1 MPFSSNT
8 ETYLVTRAKSDGTTS
23 TGSGR
28 DLMSSGQTYSSNTGR
43 IGYWGRSGLDPER
56 WVLAAKDGSVPNTE
70 NWNGVVYSTGYNSS
84 FSFAKSGTVPDG
96 YDPVEDFSRFEYG
109 GISTGANSSYRLNPT
124 EQGVYEL
131 NQIGS
136 GSYTNQ
142 GSIPSGYDQTFPS
155 GTVFLIPLMD
165 DTERDSIYVENHGF
179 NTGQTITID
188 TTAGSAPIVQSIA
201 TNLNSSPVFETLAD
215 PVSVQVERVN
225 SNRIRIRRNNTTQRL
240 RATSG
245 SYNLVRTGDNPTRN
259 SIYFPEH
266 GFSTGQVTT
275 IEAGSGGVLPTLSTS
290 TPTPTLDGDIALS
303 VFNATKEALDSVRT
317 AMGSDVVNLYIN
329 GTAASLPFV
338 RTQSTVAGGTYDF
351 SYGINSLSVA
361 FSSGLFNSSVSLPAA
376 SSWSQELPYD
386 ILSNTEWAGFGFN
399 LIQSRFQA
407 QQEAPYWITLVEI
420 PGSADI
426 GGGTSEVIAN
436 FNSSIGT
443 MPYSA
448 SATGNDNST
457 ANWTSLSS
465 GWRYTHDGIYYRP
478 ADTASGRHGFFSV
491 SLIVDNSNYT
501 GYLSSYSQN
510 IQTSTLHSVTSGQGG
525 QRYLINIIMPIKAG
539 SASASTKYG
548 TTSGSIA
555 TVNSIASTI
564 ANTIVTNLTAPAYSV
579 GPTDAFVKVV
589 SANRF
594 ALRNSNFVPFN
605 FTGSGTAPL
614 TFNLG
619 TTAGALDG
627 SYEILE
633 ETPYSF
639 SLLSSVKVPKRVV
652 PLTNTNVSN
661 VNNVLYF
668 NVTNHSLDFGQAIVF
683 NLISGSL
690 TGLTDGQT
698 YYAIPADANYFAI
711 ATSLENAQQ
720 KIPINV
726 AAPVSGSYSFTVNSV
741 NGLIPRNGTVQTV
754 TGSKLLTGTGDTF
767 FKQFF
772 KDGDYVFVVDTTTAP
787 GIIKELRIAS
797 VVSDT
802 LINLTEPANFSSS
815 SAKFFTRTAIYMRPD
830 GTFLHRPFDGGVEI
844 TAGSSPNSSITR
856 QTRKYFRYQS
866 GKGIQC
872 SIAINFNPAR
882 LSLSVESSGTTA
894 TVTTKTPHGLKAND
908 QVIIRGSLDNAYNGT
923 FNITTATEFS
933 FQYEL
938 TTTPVSSVPA
948 GIIEYVPTGWANAA
962 VRCGMFDDQ
971 NGFFYEYDGSDLYA
985 VRRASVQQLSGTVAV
1000 QNGKNVVIGTDT
1012 NFLGQ
1017 LNAGDKI
1024 VIRGQ
1029 SYKVTAIEGPT
1040 GLHIQPTYRGTSQQ
1054 NVVVTKTTDV
1064 RVPQSEWNL
1073 DKADGTGPSGF
1084 NLDITRI
1091 QMVYMDY
1098 SWYGAGKIRFG
1109 FKDNKGKVRY
1119 FHEFIHNNKLN
1130 EAYMRSGN
1138 LPARYQIENIGTPT
1152 YVPTLFHWGTS
1163 IIMDGQFDD
1172 DKAYLFTA
1180 SSNSLNYSAGT
1191 AVTANT
1197 AAASSLVSYSSG
1209 PFTRERDWYV
1219 KIPFSTADASKFTS
1233 GIQLYSTNL
1242 TGQSVV
1248 FTDYAD
1254 GRFNAYIFISR
1265 SRTQPSAS
1273 AYPSVPSGETVN
1285 LGAPSGGSSADLDL
1299 LKAVVPIVTIRL
1311 APSVD
1316 NNLTGAVGQRD
1327 IINRMQLQL
1336 KQLGITTSHD
1346 CNIQLILNGSMSSI
1360 NYEPVQSPS
1369 LSQLIIHEK
1378 GDTIVGGV
1386 PIFSLRA
1393 SGGNPDANGRRLSNT
1408 VDFDLSQISDLGNSI
1423 LGGDGV
1429 FPNGPDILTIAA
1441 QIIDTAEVTSVAP
1454 FRVGGRLTWT
1464 ESQA

>member
-8 ETYLVTRAKSDGTTS
+8 ETYLVTRAKSDNTTS

-28 DLMSSGQTYSSNTGR
+28 DLMSSGQTYSTNTGR
-43 IGYWGRSGLDPER
+43 SGYWGRSGIDPER
-56 WVLAAKDGSVPNTE
+56 WVLATKGGTLPNSE
-70 NWNGVVYSTGYNSS
+70 VWNGVTYSTSYNAN
-84 FSFAKSGTVPDG
+84 FSFGKSGTIPDG

-109 GISTGANSSYRLNPT
+109 GISTGTNGSYRLTPNQ
-124 EQGVYEL
+124 QGVYEL
-131 NQIGS
+131 NEVGS
-136 GSYTNQ
+136 GSYTNAS
-142 GSIPSGYDQTFPS
+142 SIPSSYDQTFS
-155 GTVFLIPLMD
+155 DGTVFLIPLLD
-165 DTERDSIYVENHGF
+165 DTERDSLYLPSHGY
-179 NTGQTITID
+179 NTGQTVTID
-188 TTAGSAPIVQSIA
+188 TTAGQAPVVQATSAGV
-201 TNLNSSPVFETLAD
+201 TNAPSFETLSD
-215 PVSVQVERVN
+215 PVTVQVERVN
-225 SNRIRIRRNNTTQRL
+225 ANRIRIKRNNNTEKL
-240 RATSG
+240 RTASG
-245 SYNLVRTGDNPTRN
+245 SYSVSRTSDNPTRN
-259 SIYFPEH
+259 SIYFAEH
-266 GFSTGQVTT
+266 GFSTGQATS

-303 VFNATKEALDSVRT
+303 VFSATKAALDSVRT
-317 AMGSDVVNLYIN
+317 SMGGDAVSLYMN

-338 RTQSTVAGGTYDF
+338 RTEATVAGGTYDF

-361 FSSGLFNSSVSLPAA
+361 FSSGLFNSTVNLPSS
-376 SSWSQELPYD
+376 SSWSQESPYD
-386 ILSNTEWAGFGFN
+386 ILSNTEWSGFGFN
-399 LIQSRFQA
+399 LVQSRFQSL
-407 QQEAPYWITLVEI
+407 QETPYWITLVEI
-420 PGSADI
+420 PGAADF

-448 SATGNDNST
+448 SVTSNDNST
-457 ANWTSLSS
+457 GSWTSLSA

-491 SLIVDNSNYT
+491 SLILDNSNYT
-501 GYLSSYSQN
+501 GYVSSYSQN
-510 IQTSTLHSVTSGQGG
+510 IETSTLHSVTSGQGG
-525 QRYLINIIMPIKAG
+525 QRYLINVILPIKAG
-539 SASASTKYG
+539 SSNAGSKYG
-548 TTSGSIA
+548 TTSGSVA

-564 ANTIVTNLTAPAYSV
+564 ASTIVSNLTAAAYSGGV
-579 GPTDAFVKVV
+579 TNAFVKVI

-594 ALRNSNFVPFN
+594 ALRNSNYVPFN
-605 FTGSGTAPL
+605 FSSSGTSPL
-614 TFNLG
+614 LFNLG

-627 SYEILE
+627 SYEILA

-639 SLLSSVKVPKRVV
+639 SLLSSVKVPKRTIAF
-652 PLTNTNVSN
+652 TNTSVSN
-661 VNNVLYF
+661 VSNVLYF
-668 NVTNHSLDFGQAIVF
+668 NIANHSLDFGQAIVF
-683 NLISGSL
+683 DLLSG
-690 TGLTDGQT
+690 TFPGLTDNTT
-698 YYAIPADANYFAI
+698 YYAIPADADYFAI
-711 ATSLENAQQ
+711 ATSLQNAQQ
-720 KIPINV
+720 NIAIN
-726 AAPVSGSYSFTVNSV
+726 AAVPTSGSYSFSLNTV
-741 NGLIPRNGTVQTV
+741 NGLVPRNGTVTTV
-754 TGSKLLTGTGDTF
+754 TGSKLLTGVGDTF

-772 KDGDYVFVVDTTTAP
+772 KDGDYVFVVDKTTTP
-787 GIIKELRIAS
+787 GRIKQLRIAS

-815 SAKFFTRTAIYMRPD
+815 TTKFFTRTAIYMRPD

-844 TAGSSPNSSITR
+844 TAGTSPNSSITR

-882 LSLSVESSGTTA
+882 LALSVEASGTTA
-894 TVTTKTPHGLKAND
+894 TITTKNPHGLQVND
-908 QVIIRGSLDNAYNGT
+908 QVIIRGSLDNAYNGM
-923 FNITTATEFS
+923 FNITSASEFS
-933 FQYEL
+933 FQYQL
-938 TTTPVSSVPA
+938 LSTPASSVPA

-971 NGFFYEYDGSDLYA
+971 NGFFYEYDGSNLYA

-1000 QNGKNVVIGTDT
+1000 QNGKNIVTGTNT

-1017 LNAGDKI
+1017 LNISDKI

-1040 GLHIQPTYRGTSQQ
+1040 ALHIQPTYRGTSQQ
-1054 NVVVTKTTDV
+1054 NVVVTKTTDIKV
-1064 RVPQSEWNL
+1064 AQSQWNL
-1073 DKADGTGPSGF
+1073 DKADGTGPSGY
-1084 NLDITRI
+1084 NLDITKI
-1091 QMVYMDY
+1091 QMAYLDY

-1138 LPARYQIENIGTPT
+1138 LPARYQIENIGTPS

-1163 IIMDGQFDD
+1163 VIMDGQFDD

-1191 AVTANT
+1191 NVTADT
-1197 AAASSLVSYSSG
+1197 TAASSLVSFSAEI
-1209 PFTRERDWYV
+1209 FTRERDWYV
-1219 KIPFSTADASKFTS
+1219 KIPFSTSDASKFTS
-1233 GIQLYSTNL
+1233 GVQLYSTILN
-1242 TGQSVV
+1242 GRSVV

-1254 GRFNAYIFISR
+1254 GRFNAYIFVAR

-1273 AYPSVPSGETVN
+1273 AYPSIPSGHTVN
-1285 LGAPSGGSSADLDL
+1285 IGSPSGGSSADLDL

-1336 KQLGITTSHD
+1336 KQLGVTTSHD
-1346 CNIQLILNGSMSSI
+1346 CNIQLILNGSLSSI
-1360 NYEPVQSPS
+1360 AYQSVQSPS
-1369 LSQLIIHEK
+1369 LSQLITHEK